1 MRSGQKITGAA
12 SGANRCPK
20 LSKKAK
26 ERTEFDISCESWDK
40 EDLAYSSCWLRVD
53 AKQYYIPQTRTRR
66 YMICLNRRLFAS
78 VDQAD
83 EAAQQWKHCMVALER
98 KASAPVEAFLLPED
112 DPRLQYAK
120 DEMSKTGK
128 LRRETDWEVHNGR
141 HEDYRAIFKSCTIEQ
156 LAVETEAMWR
166 VVAGP
171 LVCSNKQDLIF
182 ASARCWVLFIIKDK
196 RRSGRRS

>member
-1 MRSGQKITGAA
+1 MRSGQKITGTA

-26 ERTEFDISCESWDK
+26 ERTEFDIRLGVDGADNTDESGFESFWDE
-40 EDLAYSSCWLRVD
+40 EDLAYSFCWVRVD
-53 AKQYYIPQTRTRR
+53 AKNYYIPQTRTRR

-128 LRRETDWEVHNGR
+128 LRRETDWEVCNGR
-141 HEDYRAIFKSCTIEQ
+141 HEDYRAKEQ
-156 LAVETEAMWR
+156 LGTSRPILNWTNDGCA
-166 VVAGP
+166 
-171 LVCSNKQDLIF
+171 K
-182 ASARCWVLFIIKDK
+182 AS
-196 RRSGRRS
+196 S